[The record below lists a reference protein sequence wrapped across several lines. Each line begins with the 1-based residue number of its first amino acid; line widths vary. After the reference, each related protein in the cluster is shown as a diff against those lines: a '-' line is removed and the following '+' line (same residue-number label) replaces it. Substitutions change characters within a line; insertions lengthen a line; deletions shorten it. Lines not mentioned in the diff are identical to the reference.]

1 MPATKRILI
10 AFNSDELMYGGLGG
24 IQAYARLHP
33 HLRIELCL
41 LDVLSPDP
49 GLDLRR
55 MIAKIRPDGALVSIF
70 WPSAAR
76 GIDRR
81 LKLINISDFVQ
92 TRFPAVFIDQHRMGV
107 LAAEHLLAQGLP
119 HYAFAAVAGRGYGA
133 GLRWRGFRDRLQQD
147 GHTCHLFDDFLPQ
160 AVAQR
165 LMDSDLR
172 AWVAQLPKPVGIHAV
187 YLNLAVRILWTCL
200 ELDLKVPEEVAVI
213 GGQDHPSVAT
223 AWTPTVSAITIDRAQ
238 VGFEALRLLDH
249 LLHGGRPPTALVLLP
264 PGEVMARQSS
274 DFRGTR
280 DPEVACLRRA
290 IAAQPHLSIKE
301 LLAHT
306 ALSRRTLERRFERH
320 MDHSLHDEIVSMRMK
335 QAQRLLRETT
345 LPATQVAAQS
355 GYGNYTVFSVAFRK
369 HTGMS
374 ALEYRQQGM
383 AAEEVRPYG

>member
-10 AFNSDELMYGGLGG
+10 ALNTDEVMYGGLGG
-24 IQAYARLHP
+24 IQSYARSHP

-41 LDVLSPDP
+41 LDNMSPAP
-49 GLDLRR
+49 GRDLRR
-55 MIAKIRPDGALVSIF
+55 MIAKFRPDGALASIF

-76 GIDRR
+76 GIGRQIE
-81 LKLINISDFVQ
+81 LINISDYVR
-92 TRFPAVFIDQHRMGV
+92 TRLPSVFIDQHRMGV

-119 HYAFAAVAGRGYGA
+119 HYAFAAMTGRGYGA
-133 GLRWRGFRDRLQQD
+133 ELRWQGFRDRLQQD
-147 GHTCHLFDDFLPQ
+147 GHTCLFFDDFLPL
-160 AVAQR
+160 AAAQR

-187 YLNLAVRILWTCL
+187 YLNLAVRILWACQ

-223 AWTPTVSAITIDRAQ
+223 VWTPTVSAIAIDRAQ

-249 LLHGGRPPTALVLLP
+249 VLHGGRPPTAPVLLP

-274 DFRGTR
+274 DFRGMR
-280 DPEVACLRRA
+280 DPEVARLRRV

-301 LLAHT
+301 LLGHT
-306 ALSRRTLERRFERH
+306 TLSRRTLERRFERH
-320 MDHSLHDEIVSMRMK
+320 MDHSLHDEIVSMRIER
-335 QAQRLLRETT
+335 AQRLLRETP

-369 HTGMS
+369 QTGMS
-374 ALEYRQQGM
+374 ALEYRRQGM
-383 AAEEVRPYG
+383 TAERA